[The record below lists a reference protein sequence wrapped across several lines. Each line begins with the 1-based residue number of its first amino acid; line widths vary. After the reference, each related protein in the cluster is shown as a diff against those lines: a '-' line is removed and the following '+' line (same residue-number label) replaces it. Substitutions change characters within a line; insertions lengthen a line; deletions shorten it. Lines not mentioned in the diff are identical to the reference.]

1 MDYDD
6 DERER
11 DDEPE
16 ELPEVR
22 LDQPGACCVCG
33 KEECTNGCF
42 RCGRPVHYHPDPRS
56 YFSDSACGAWTLD
69 TWHPGHPEGNE
80 FYCNECL
87 HAGLIE
93 PPLTVG
99 GLTFAYTDHKS
110 VTVMI
115 DGSQARELTT
125 QETRD
130 LVAYLHDQRGELFY
144 HESKGAEL
152 ESVTVASAGRQDDP
166 GNLDDVTF

>member
-1 MDYDD
+1 
-6 DERER
+6 
-11 DDEPE
+11 
-16 ELPEVR
+16 
-22 LDQPGACCVCG
+22 
-33 KEECTNGCF
+33 
-42 RCGRPVHYHPDPRS
+42 
-56 YFSDSACGAWTLD
+56 
-69 TWHPGHPEGNE
+69 
-80 FYCNECL
+80 
-87 HAGLIE
+87 LIE

-115 DGSQARELTT
+115 DGSQVRELTT

-144 HESKGAEL
+144 DESKGAEL